1 MNSILGELALRLG
14 EGAVWCPV
22 MHHDPVIHLHERQAQ
37 FPAPL
42 SERLDFAT
50 PLYAAIVP
58 AIIGLLNFCGPAH
71 VARLVVS
78 VHVDAVNRVVP
89 RRLLAY
95 VCQKGREVI
104 SPFIADVDTTTAVV
118 QPSLVSWIRAAL
130 LGVTPRNPFHCA
142 GLVVRPLAISGQFT
156 IQASAALHQALLHI
170 AAAGVVGISAI
181 ASADPLIALVG
192 VVKRYKAA
200 EAVSGDVE
208 QWSAHFSLV

>member
-1 MNSILGELALRLG
+1 
-14 EGAVWCPV
+14 
-22 MHHDPVIHLHERQAQ
+22 
-37 FPAPL
+37 
-42 SERLDFAT
+42 
-50 PLYAAIVP
+50 
-58 AIIGLLNFCGPAH
+58 
-71 VARLVVS
+71 
-78 VHVDAVNRVVP
+78 
-89 RRLLAY
+89 
-95 VCQKGREVI
+95 
-104 SPFIADVDTTTAVV
+104 
-118 QPSLVSWIRAAL
+118 L

-156 IQASAALHQALLHI
+156 IQASAALHQALLHS